1 MTYLLLIY
9 LSENRRIKVGRLGLI
24 DFFAGF
30 YVYVGSAKFGVE
42 RRVKRHLKWGKKLF
56 WHIDYLLSDDACEI
70 VKVFSSDGQIEHDVA
85 RNFLDI
91 GFRVVRGFGSS
102 DCDCLG
108 HLFYVDD
115 LEKFENFV
123 LKEFVVFL

>member
-9 LSENRRIKVGRLGLI
+9 LSERRRIKIGRLGKI
-24 DFFAGF
+24 DFVAGF

-42 RRVKRHLKWGKKLF
+42 RRVKRHLKRDKKLF
-56 WHIDYLLSDDACEI
+56 WHIDYFLSDGACDI
-70 VKVFSSDGQIEHDVA
+70 VKVFYTDKEVEHKVV
-85 RNFLDI
+85 RNFLET
-91 GFRVVRGFGSS
+91 GFRAVRGFGSS

-115 LEKFENFV
+115 IEKFERFV
-123 LKEFVVFL
+123 LSEFVVFL